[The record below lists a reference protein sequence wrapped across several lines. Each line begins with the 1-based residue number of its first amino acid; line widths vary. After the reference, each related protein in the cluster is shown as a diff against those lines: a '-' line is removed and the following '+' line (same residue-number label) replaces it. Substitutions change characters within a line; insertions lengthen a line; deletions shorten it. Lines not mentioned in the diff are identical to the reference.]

1 MSNCKDHLSVI
12 FFTYLA
18 FYITVFTT
26 RLLDLYHTVYNVSL
40 VLFFLFVLL
49 VHSFSFF
56 KFKFKLLD
64 KVFFDFYKVQL
75 RKRCFFGI
83 KRLKS
88 SQEAYFE
95 YCMYTIYDHLLK
107 CLNSVS
113 RKTFKF
119 Y

>member
-18 FYITVFTT
+18 FHVTVFTT
-26 RLLDLYHTVYNVSL
+26 RLLDLYHKQCFSGLIFFCTLGSQFLSL
-40 VLFFLFVLL
+40 
-49 VHSFSFF
+49 F
-56 KFKFKLLD
+56 KFTFILLD
-64 KVFFDFYKVQL
+64 AVSFDLYKVQI

-95 YCMYTIYDHLLK
+95 YCMYTIYEYLLK

-113 RKTFKF
+113 GNF
-119 Y
+119 